1 MKIGKYD
8 ISKKNMIIIGGI
20 ILAFVI
26 GIILL
31 TKNDGKIFY
40 NPDANIKIVKSEA
53 SQIEFEDYKTNE
65 FSIKKPKGWKVD
77 TLGDY
82 IHYTIKVYDPNNPT
96 YQFFLN
102 MKTEGYNKSEDA
114 KRWQQKYYPNDMFAK
129 TSVIASK
136 DTEGFYKI
144 FNDLGTLNNSASF
157 TFPTLTDFTVI
168 ENLGKGPLGGDML
181 RATFKDANGKDGE
194 GIFTAYVYD
203 VGPYYVS
210 ENIIS
215 GKQIDI
221 QYLNVYD
228 TIFITTPKDKFIDW
242 EDTLNTICS
251 SLEFTDTFINGFN
264 KEQDAVMNNFQK
276 IRAIGNEISDGIMDS
291 WNKRSTSFD
300 IMSQKQSDATL
311 GYERVYDTIFI
322 TTPKDEFIDWE
333 DTLNTICSSLSFT
346 DTFINGFNNEQD
358 AVMKNFQQ
366 IRAIGNEIS
375 DGIMDSWNKR
385 NTSFDIMSQKQS
397 DATLGY
403 ERVYDTKTNEIY
415 KAYNG
420 FNDEYDGERYKP
432 VTDDMYLQKTSGY
445 IEK

>member
-1 MKIGKYD
+1 MKIGKLN
-8 ISKKNMIIIGGI
+8 ISKKNLIIIVIVIFVIIGGI
-20 ILAFVI
+20 IL
-26 GIILL
+26 L
-31 TKNDGKIFY
+31 TKGGSNGKGVFY
-40 NPDANIKIVKSEA
+40 NPDKNIKIAKSKA
-53 SQIEFEDYKTNE
+53 SQIEFEDYSINE

-77 TLGDY
+77 TIGDY
-82 IHYTIKVYDPNNPT
+82 IHYTIKVYDPNNPA

-114 KRWQQKYYPNDMFAK
+114 KRWQQKYYPNNPFAK
-129 TSVIASK
+129 ASVIATK
-136 DTEGFYKI
+136 NTEGFYKI
-144 FNDLGTLNNSASF
+144 FNDLGTLNNTSTF

-168 ENLGKGPLGGDML
+168 DNLGKASLGGDML
-181 RATFKDANGKDGE
+181 RATFKDVNGKEGE

-203 VGPYYVS
+203 VGPYYVL

-215 GKQIDI
+215 GKKIDI

-228 TIFITTPKDKFIDW
+228 AIFITAPKDEFIDW
-242 EDTLNTICS
+242 QDTLNTICS
-251 SLEFTDTFINGFN
+251 SLKFTDTFINGFN
-264 KEQDAVMNNFQK
+264 QQ
-276 IRAIGNEISDGIMDS
+276 
-291 WNKRSTSFD
+291 
-300 IMSQKQSDATL
+300 
-311 GYERVYDTIFI
+311 
-322 TTPKDEFIDWE
+322 
-333 DTLNTICSSLSFT
+333 
-346 DTFINGFNNEQD
+346 QD

-403 ERVYDTKTNEIY
+403 ERVYDTETNEIY

-420 FNDEYDGERYKP
+420 FTDDYDGERYKP
-432 VTDDMYLQKTSGY
+432 ITDDMYSKKTSGI

>member
-1 MKIGKYD
+1 MKNVKLN
-8 ISKKNMIIIGGI
+8 SMQKRIIIISIAAITILVCLILFSNNGKGI
-20 ILAFVI
+20 F
-26 GIILL
+26 
-31 TKNDGKIFY
+31 N
-40 NPDANIKIVKSEA
+40 NPDSNVKIVKSEV
-53 SQIEFEDYKTNE
+53 SKIELEDYNTSE
-65 FSIKKPKGWKVD
+65 FTIKKPKGWKVD

-82 IHYTIKVYDPNNPT
+82 IHYTIKVYDPNNSS
-96 YQFFLN
+96 YQFFFN
-102 MKTEGYNKSEDA
+102 MKTEGYNKSEAA
-114 KRWQQKYYPNDMFAK
+114 KKWQQKYYPNNIFSK
-129 TSVIASK
+129 TSVIATK

-144 FNDLGTLNNSASF
+144 FNDLGTLNNTSTF
-157 TFPTLTDFTVI
+157 TFPTLTDFTVTD
-168 ENLGKGPLGGDML
+168 NLGKGSLGGDML
-181 RATFKDANGKDGE
+181 RATFKDENGKEGE

-203 VGPYYVS
+203 VGSYYVY

-221 QYLNVYD
+221 QYL
-228 TIFITTPKDKFIDW
+228 
-242 EDTLNTICS
+242 S
-251 SLEFTDTFINGFN
+251 
-264 KEQDAVMNNFQK
+264 
-276 IRAIGNEISDGIMDS
+276 
-291 WNKRSTSFD
+291 
-300 IMSQKQSDATL
+300 
-311 GYERVYDTIFI
+311 VYDTIFI

-358 AVMKNFQQ
+358 AAMKNFQQ

-385 NTSFDIMSQKQS
+385 NTSFDITSQKQS

-432 VTDDMYLQKTSGY
+432 VTDNMYLQKTSGY

>member
-1 MKIGKYD
+1 MKIEKLN
-8 ISKKNMIIIGGI
+8 ISKKNFIIIGIVVLVIIGGI
-20 ILAFVI
+20 IL
-26 GIILL
+26 L
-31 TKNDGKIFY
+31 TKGGNNGKGIFY
-40 NPDANIKIVKSEA
+40 NPDKNIKIVKSKA
-53 SQIEFEDYKTNE
+53 NQIEFEDYSINE

-77 TLGDY
+77 TIGDY
-82 IHYTIKVYDPNNPT
+82 IHYTIKVYDPNNPA

-102 MKTEGYNKSEDA
+102 MKTEGYNKSEAA
-114 KRWQQKYYPNDMFAK
+114 KRWQQKYYPNNPFAK
-129 TSVIASK
+129 ASVIATK
-136 DTEGFYKI
+136 NTEGFYKI
-144 FNDLGTLNNSASF
+144 FNDLGTLNNTSTF

-168 ENLGKGPLGGDML
+168 DNLGKASLGGDML
-181 RATFKDANGKDGE
+181 RATFKDANGKEGE

-203 VGPYYVS
+203 VGSYYVL

-228 TIFITTPKDKFIDW
+228 AIFITAPKDEFIDW
-242 EDTLNTICS
+242 QDTLNTICS
-251 SLEFTDTFINGFN
+251 SLKFTATFINGFN
-264 KEQDAVMNNFQK
+264 QQ
-276 IRAIGNEISDGIMDS
+276 
-291 WNKRSTSFD
+291 
-300 IMSQKQSDATL
+300 
-311 GYERVYDTIFI
+311 
-322 TTPKDEFIDWE
+322 
-333 DTLNTICSSLSFT
+333 
-346 DTFINGFNNEQD
+346 QD

-403 ERVYDTKTNEIY
+403 ERVYDTETNEIY

-420 FNDEYDGERYKP
+420 FTDDYDGERYKP
-432 VTDDMYLQKTSGY
+432 ITDDMYSKKTSGI

>member
-1 MKIGKYD
+1 MKIGKIN
-8 ISKKNMIIIGGI
+8 ISKKNLIIISAAILVIIGG
-20 ILAFVI
+20 V
-26 GIILL
+26 ILL
-31 TKNDGKIFY
+31 TKVGNKGKGVFY
-40 NPDANIKIVKSEA
+40 NPDKNIKIVKSEA
-53 SQIEFEDYKTNE
+53 SKIELEDYTTNE

-82 IHYTIKVYDPNNPT
+82 IHYTIKVYNPNNPL
-96 YQFFLN
+96 YQFFFN

-114 KRWQQKYYPNDMFAK
+114 KRWQQTYYPNNIFAK
-129 TSVIASK
+129 TSVIATK
-136 DTEGFYKI
+136 DTLGFYKI
-144 FNDLGTLNNSASF
+144 FNDMGSLNNTSAF
-157 TFPTLTDFTVI
+157 TFPVLTDFTVS
-168 ENLGKGPLGGDML
+168 ENLGKGSLGGDML
-181 RATFKDANGKDGE
+181 RATFKDSSGKDGE

-203 VGPYYVS
+203 PGPYYVN

-215 GKQIDI
+215 GKKIDI

-228 TIFITTPKDKFIDW
+228 
-242 EDTLNTICS
+242 
-251 SLEFTDTFINGFN
+251 
-264 KEQDAVMNNFQK
+264 A
-276 IRAIGNEISDGIMDS
+276 
-291 WNKRSTSFD
+291 
-300 IMSQKQSDATL
+300 
-311 GYERVYDTIFI
+311 IFI

-333 DTLNTICSSLSFT
+333 DILNTICSSLNFTNSF
-346 DTFINGFNNEQD
+346 ISGFYSQQD
-358 AVMKNFQQ
+358 AVMKNFQE

-420 FNDEYDGERYKP
+420 FTDDYDGKRYKP
-432 VTDDMYLQKTSGY
+432 VTDEMYTKKTSGY